1 MECAGLY
8 IMWMLLAFCTS
19 DEKGIWK
26 NIKNIEY
33 TKYCIININMLFVIY
48 RVPLTNTWKL
58 HGCWIYS

>member
-26 NIKNIEY
+26 NLRILNI
-33 TKYCIININMLFVIY
+33 L
-48 RVPLTNTWKL
+48 NTVL
-58 HGCWIYS
+58 